1 MLKFVQ
7 AEAERKR
14 KDINQQTRLMD
25 IIKNHSNNK
34 NNYSD
39 LLAVLLC
46 YMAIMKENVELMFII
61 FEVSINIYSL

>member
-25 IIKNHSNNK
+25 IIKNQSNNK

-46 YMAIMKENVELMFII
+46 YMAIMNENVELMFII